1 MNKTSDDYIYEVM
14 TAKNGNTHKTH
25 IDEDILYIDNHG
37 DVCLSKQEDITICCG
52 SQHKITINK
61 LFGPTGVKNLKIVW
75 EGNNWNI
82 SNRIEFLRKENKRL
96 KLQAELYEKKINDAF
111 EKLKALSPY
120 MDYVDM
126 NEKTYLEEIN
136 KIREEM
142 K

>member
-1 MNKTSDDYIYEVM
+1 MND
-14 TAKNGNTHKTH
+14 NTHKTH

-61 LFGPTGVKNLKIVW
+61 LFGPTDVKNLKIVW

-96 KLQAELYEKKINDAF
+96 KLQAELYEKKIDDAF
-111 EKLKALSPY
+111 EKLRELIDNRKCLKDGSTFWT
-120 MDYVDM
+120 VDADLV
-126 NEKTYLEEIN
+126 KLKIN